1 MNGGKIYGLSFP
13 LDGMT
18 LTKPTAADAMGWDHY
33 LEGGTTAVKTGD
45 GPTAGYLLNP
55 KREFFIPGGNP
66 VPPGSVLFQLGE
78 NGDWIPLKRY

>member
-1 MNGGKIYGLSFP
+1 MP
-13 LDGMT
+13 WDGE
-18 LTKPTAADAMGWDHY
+18 HY

-55 KREFFIPGGNP
+55 TREFVIPGGNP
-66 VPPGSVLFQLGE
+66 VPPGSVLFQLGK